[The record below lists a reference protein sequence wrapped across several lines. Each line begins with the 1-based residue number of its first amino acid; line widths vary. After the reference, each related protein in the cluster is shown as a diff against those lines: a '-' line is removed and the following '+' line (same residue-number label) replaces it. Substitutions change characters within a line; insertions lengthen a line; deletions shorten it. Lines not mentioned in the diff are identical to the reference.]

1 MLDLSLLPD
10 GGVGWLDA
18 SGDHPDIVISTR
30 IRLARNLE
38 GYAFAGRARDG
49 ERLRILSQVQQA
61 MSGMHDL
68 HRGVLLRVDEM
79 PPEDRMLLHERH
91 LVSRELAGLDPAR
104 PVRSGSAVY
113 LTRGTSVMVNEED
126 HLRLQALESGLRIS
140 HAFNNVLA
148 LDTELGERV
157 PYAFHN
163 EFGFLTACPTNAGTG
178 LRASVLIHLPGL
190 VLTKEIAKVLAGLQL
205 VGLTYR
211 GLYGEGSE
219 VVGNF
224 FQISNQTTLGRSE
237 SELLDY
243 LTRVVTHVIEREE
256 EARKVLLRDAG
267 YIIEDKLW
275 RAYGT
280 LRYARSLSFDEVMSY
295 LSSVRLAVGLKLI
308 TDLSVYT
315 LNKLLIF
322 SQSAHLAHAE
332 GRELTTSEANIARAK
347 YVRRILADDTGFTR

>member
-1 MLDLSLLPD
+1 MPELHD
-10 GGVGWLDA
+10 GV
-18 SGDHPDIVISTR
+18 
-30 IRLARNLE
+30 
-38 GYAFAGRARDG
+38 
-49 ERLRILSQVQQA
+49 
-61 MSGMHDL
+61 M
-68 HRGVLLRVDEM
+68 LRVDEM
-79 PPEDRMLLHERH
+79 PPEDRLLLHERH
-91 LVSRELAGLDPAR
+91 LVSRELAGLDPQR

-113 LTRGTSVMVNEED
+113 VTRGTSVMVNEED
-126 HLRLQALESGLRIS
+126 HLRLQSLESGLQIAE
-140 HAFNNVLA
+140 AFARVSS
-148 LDTELGERV
+148 LDAELGERV

-163 EFGFLTACPTNAGTG
+163 EFGFLTACPTNVGTG

-190 VLTKEIAKVLAGLQL
+190 VLTKEIAKVLAGLQQ

-237 SELLDY
+237 AELLDY

-322 SQSAHLAHAE
+322 SQTAHLAHAE
-332 GRELTTSEANIARAK
+332 ARELTTSEANIARAK
-347 YVRRILADDTGFTR
+347 YVRRILADDTGSTR

>member
-10 GGVGWLDA
+10 GGVDWLDA
-18 SGDHPDIVISTR
+18 SGEHSDIVISTR

-61 MSGMHDL
+61 LGEMHST
-68 HRGVLLRVDEM
+68 HRGVMLRVDEM
-79 PPEDRMLLHERH
+79 PSEDRLLLHERH
-91 LVSRELAGLDPAR
+91 LVSRELAGLDPQR

-113 LTRGTSVMVNEED
+113 LTRETSIMVNEED
-126 HLRLQALESGLRIS
+126 HLRLQSLESGLRIPET
-140 HAFNNVLA
+140 FNAVFA
-148 LDTELGERV
+148 LDSELGDRV

-190 VLTKEIAKVLAGLQL
+190 VLTKEIAKVLAGLQQ

-243 LTRVVTHVIEREE
+243 LTRVVSHVIEREE

-280 LRYARSLSFDEVMSY
+280 LRYARSLTFDEVMSY

-322 SQSAHLAHAE
+322 SQPAHLAHAE

-347 YVRRILADDTGFTR
+347 YVRRILADDTGSTR

>member
-1 MLDLSLLPD
+1 MDLSLLPD

-18 SGDHPDIVISTR
+18 SGDHSDIVISTR

-49 ERLRILSQVQQA
+49 ERLRILSQVEQA
-61 MSGMHDL
+61 MSAMREH
-68 HRGVLLRVDEM
+68 HRGILLRVDEM
-79 PPEDRMLLHERH
+79 PPDDRLLLHERH
-91 LVSRELAGLDPAR
+91 LVSRELAGLDSQR
-104 PVRSGSAVY
+104 PVRSGAAVH
-113 LTRGTSVMVNEED
+113 LTRATSVMVNEED
-126 HLRLQALESGLRIS
+126 HLRLQAIESGLRIS
-140 HAFNNVLA
+140 QAFNSVHA
-148 LDTELGERV
+148 LDSELGERL

-190 VLTKEIAKVLAGLQL
+190 VLTKEIAKVLAGLQQ

-224 FQISNQTTLGRSE
+224 FQISNQTTLGRTE
-237 SELLDY
+237 GELLDY
-243 LTRVVTHVIEREE
+243 LTRVVIHVIEREE

-280 LRYARSLSFDEVMSY
+280 LRYARSLTFDEVMSY

-332 GRELTTSEANIARAK
+332 GRELTTSEASLARAK
-347 YVRRILADDTGFTR
+347 YVRRILADDTGSTR